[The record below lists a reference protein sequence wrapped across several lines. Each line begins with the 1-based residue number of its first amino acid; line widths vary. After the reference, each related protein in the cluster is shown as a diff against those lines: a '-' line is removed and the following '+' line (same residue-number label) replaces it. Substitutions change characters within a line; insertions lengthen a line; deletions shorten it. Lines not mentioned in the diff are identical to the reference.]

1 MEALDRKSVVNA
13 PLGLG
18 GKAKGSWVVG
28 LFAGFIAAAA
38 MTALMFWG
46 LFRFG
51 TPFPPALLAEKI
63 FAITPMQVF
72 GFFIRLL
79 GKSAKPLAFYSAVA
93 TYVAIG
99 AALGAFFPILM
110 RRVSSRRIWLDS
122 ILYSAAIWVLTM
134 LLFMPLVGVGF
145 WGTNLQQGALWGG
158 FSLLIY
164 HLIYGILLGFGYL
177 GFSYLALS
185 RSGRRR
191 ETARNSI
198 PADAPANPERREM
211 LKKLAVGLIVF
222 GAASSI
228 LGLLQKA
235 ANYSLALAQE
245 LFAKI
250 KGLSPEITPTPDF
263 YTVSKNVFDPT
274 VDASRWK
281 LEVKGLVEEPYKLTY
296 DELKSLPSVEQY
308 ANLICISN
316 PVGGDLVGNA
326 RWKGVPL
333 KNLLNRAKVKPQANE
348 IILKAEEGY
357 TDSFPL
363 AKGMT
368 EGTILA
374 YEMNG
379 APLEPKHGFPAR
391 LIVPG
396 IYGMKNVKWLNAIE
410 LADYDYKGF
419 WERRGWSDEAIIK
432 TMSRIDTPQHMDA
445 LKVGQKVYI
454 AGIAFAGIRGIKG
467 VEVSTDGG
475 FTYNK
480 TTAKDSISPYSWTL
494 WAYEWEP
501 KNKGDYT
508 IIVRATDGTGE
519 VQTADRR
526 DSLPEG
532 ATGRHTIKVRV
543 A

>member
-1 MEALDRKSVVNA
+1 MEALDQKSVVNA

-18 GKAKGSWVVG
+18 GKAKGSWVAG
-28 LFAGFIAAAA
+28 LFAGLISAAA

-51 TPFPPALLAEKI
+51 TPFPPALFAESM
-63 FAITPMQVF
+63 FAIMPMEVF
-72 GFFIRLL
+72 HFFITSL
-79 GKSAKPLAFYSAVA
+79 GKSAKPLAFYSSVA
-93 TYVAIG
+93 MYVAIG
-99 AALGAFFPILM
+99 AALGAAFPILM
-110 RRVSSRRIWLDS
+110 RRISSRRIWLDS
-122 ILYSAAIWVLTM
+122 ILYSVAIWVLTM
-134 LLFMPLVGVGF
+134 LLFMPLVGAGF
-145 WGTNLQQGALWGG
+145 WGANLQQGAIPGG

-177 GFSYLALS
+177 GFTYLTSRS
-185 RSGRRR
+185 RSGKRSAKIS
-191 ETARNSI
+191 T
-198 PADAPANPERREM
+198 PTDAPANPERREM
-211 LKKLAVGLIVF
+211 LKKLAVGLIAF
-222 GAASSI
+222 GAANSI
-228 LGLLQKA
+228 LGLLERTAK
-235 ANYSLALAQE
+235 YSLALAQE
-245 LFAKI
+245 FFAKI
-250 KGLSPEITPTPDF
+250 KGLSQEITPTPDF

-274 VDASRWK
+274 VDAGKWR
-281 LEVKGLVEEPYKLTY
+281 LEVKGLVEKSYKLTY
-296 DELKSLPSVEQY
+296 DELKTLPTVEQY

-326 RWKGVPL
+326 LWKGVPL
-333 KNLLNRAKVKPQANE
+333 KDLLNRAGVKGQANE

-363 AKGMT
+363 SKGMA
-368 EGTILA
+368 EGTMLA

-379 APLEPKHGFPAR
+379 APLDPKHGFPAR

-396 IYGMKNVKWLNAIE
+396 IYGMKNVKWLNTIE

-419 WERRGWSDEAIIK
+419 WERRGWSDEAIIR
-432 TMSRIDTPQHMDA
+432 TMSRIDTPQHMDT
-445 LKVGQKVYI
+445 LKVGGKVYI
-454 AGIAFAGIRGIKG
+454 AGIAFASIRGIKA

-480 TTAKDSISPYSWTL
+480 TTAKDPISPYSWTL

-519 VQTADRR
+519 VQTADRQ

-532 ATGRHTIKVRV
+532 ATGRHNIKVRV